1 MYKNAGNTKKGFQK
15 RLMKGI
21 KIFLKNRKIKSKNIV
36 ASNIKNFL
44 KMKNKG
50 QLSIGKTVLKCGIIK
65 TN

>member
-50 QLSIGKTVLKCGIIK
+50 
-65 TN
+65 